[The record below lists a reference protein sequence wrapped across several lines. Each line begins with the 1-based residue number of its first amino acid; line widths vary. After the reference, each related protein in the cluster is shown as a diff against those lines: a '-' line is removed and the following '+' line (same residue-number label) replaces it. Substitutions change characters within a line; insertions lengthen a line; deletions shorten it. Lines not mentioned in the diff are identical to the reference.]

1 MVSLYY
7 TAFKES
13 SVEYE
18 NKGALTERL
27 DINNCTDLWIVL
39 SFVNSECDAE
49 IASDTV
55 IWRILKEIW
64 QKFKKTIKLF
74 DLTNSFQSVY
84 SLKTGFIIPLG
95 INDSNGTGSH
105 CKLQKWRNIILIH
118 SHSTSENTVN
128 NFVDSFSLRT
138 QAGQQ
143 LWHWAE
149 PGFPGSTAK
158 GTRFLWN
165 WTPCSTTP
173 PLPGKC
179 PLTDGDS
186 LWEAGTLWRCPTQGC
201 GWTATKHTG
210 GESQPGP
217 DPQLPPAPALHTHK
231 PVLCLH
237 YRCFAVCKA
246 CNGRGQQDWYTGW
259 WEHKDAT
266 QAAVY
271 QSTIPSL
278 ADHISAGGYLCYTLW
293 FLLTTREPC
302 KYLDLYHL
310 LAAHS
315 LPEFKDL
322 LWKYDNAQAATSAA
336 PGNAFLAL
344 TLQLPVSSSDSPL
357 SLQQSL
363 GT

>member
-13 SVEYE
+13 SVEYA

-49 IASDTV
+49 IDGDTV

-179 PLTDGDS
+179 PLTDMETHCGKQGHSGDARLRAVDGLLQNTQVGS
-186 LWEAGTLWRCPTQGC
+186 PSQVLTPSCPWLLPCT
-201 GWTATKHTG
+201 HTN
-210 GESQPGP
+210 PCCACIT
-217 DPQLPPAPALHTHK
+217 DVLLCVK
-231 PVLCLH
+231 PVMVEGS
-237 YRCFAVCKA
+237 R
-246 CNGRGQQDWYTGW
+246 TG
-259 WEHKDAT
+259 T
-266 QAAVY
+266 QADE
-271 QSTIPSL
+271 STKMPHKQLCTRAPSPAWQITL
-278 ADHISAGGYLCYTLW
+278 VQGGICATPCG
-293 FLLTTREPC
+293 FSSLL
-302 KYLDLYHL
+302 
-310 LAAHS
+310 
-315 LPEFKDL
+315 
-322 LWKYDNAQAATSAA
+322 
-336 PGNAFLAL
+336 GNHAS
-344 TLQLPVSSSDSPL
+344 TWICI
-357 SLQQSL
+357 
-363 GT
+363 TY